1 MPLGYKYAERDANNE
16 TNWAE
21 VGRSVSGMLLETNR
35 LRQEKKD
42 AYDESTRKAM
52 NDLAYAPQ
60 GENQDANDFINNYAH
75 DMINQKKID
84 NDLFKRG
91 QMSERDFT
99 LKMQN
104 QMDGTNQLFDI
115 QKLYQDK
122 YKEKMDGVTSGKL
135 QAMNIFNMG
144 MVEGYGD
151 FNNSKA
157 TINPYDGT
165 VGIGLMENQI
175 IDGKTVRVLS
185 KNIAPVN
192 VIRGKILHDVPT
204 FDVDLATTNAIKNF
218 GTRKDVLYQ
227 AATVS
232 RAGTITEFLGI
243 ESMKNHPEFAGTIKN
258 MNDAINNQIGSYFAQ
273 SPYNLSSVLTENT
286 GKYNAQSYTFSKEEA
301 AADKSKI
308 LVKVDPNTTMTTLDT
323 NGPNYEAQKKEAAA
337 WVRTDMLS
345 KMDSEKSIKTT
356 AQNQLQETAEQRE
369 AASRKTAAL
378 AAGKSSESAAGA
390 WNQLYTGKTA
400 AEKKVAADILL
411 GTDKAKKAGLLGID
425 MTENGV
431 IKLNYADPTKNRSI
445 SYLDA
450 QNRPISK
457 RDFAGLGVELHG
469 VEDREKAM
477 RAGGA
482 TGAFGNVTDLSGVSS
497 NRQGAVDVSEITP
510 DLFTVKSTASTE
522 RLKSILPTTFSVVDK
537 GGVFGNDVEVTAPNG
552 NTYPY
557 NANVSAEKAA
567 QEAISLANFI
577 KANSGTTTVQSG
589 KPKQVIQNGVCLLY
603 TSDAADE

>member
-1 MPLGYKYAERDANNE
+1 MPLGYKYAERDASNE

-42 AYDESTRKAM
+42 AYDESTRQAM

-75 DMINQKKID
+75 DMISQKKID

-165 VGIGLMENQI
+165 VGIGLMENKI

-204 FDVDLATTNAIKNF
+204 FDVDLATTNTVKNF

-232 RAGTITEFLGI
+232 RAGTITEFLGVD
-243 ESMKNHPEFAGTIKN
+243 SMKKHPEFAGTIKS
-258 MNDAINNQIGSYFAQ
+258 MNDAIDNQIGSYFSNQ
-273 SPYNLSSVLTENT
+273 YNLSSVLTENL
-286 GKYNAQSYTFSKEEA
+286 GKYDSTSFTFSKEEA

-308 LVKVDPNTTMTTLDT
+308 LVKVDPNTTMTTLDDK
-323 NGPNYEAQKKEAAA
+323 GPNYEAQKKEAAA

-356 AQNQLQETAEQRE
+356 SQNQLQETAEQRE
-369 AASRKTAAL
+369 AAAA
-378 AAGKSSESAAGA
+378 KYKNKDESQIDAAGA
-390 WNQLYTGKTA
+390 WNQLYTGKTPEAKRAA
-400 AEKKVAADILL
+400 AEILL
-411 GTDKAKKAGLLGID
+411 GTPIAVK
-425 MTENGV
+425 N
-431 IKLNYADPTKNRSI
+431 KLQAVDLDSVPGSVVLQYEDSSKNRTIPMSGNTL
-445 SYLDA
+445 Y
-450 QNRPISK
+450 
-457 RDFAGLGVELHG
+457 DFSSQGVELHG
-469 VEDREKAM
+469 VVDRKKAYN
-477 RAGGA
+477 AGG
-482 TGAFGNVTDLSGVSS
+482 GGKGYGELSDFSGIVAK
-497 NRQGAVDVSEITP
+497 RQGQKLT
-510 DLFTVKSTASTE
+510 
-522 RLKSILPTTFSVVDK
+522 LPTDIVSKSSQDAVENIQAVLPK
-537 GGVFGNDVEVTAPNG
+537 GFTAEDTGSYLSTSPSSRNQVTITAPNG
-552 NTYPY
+552 KKYPVETKKVDSGDDKSATNIVMGMEDFI
-557 NANVSAEKAA
+557 NANNKTG
-567 QEAISLANFI
+567 AITTP
-577 KANSGTTTVQSG
+577 TTTEK
-589 KPKQVIQNGVCLLY
+589 KPIRFDAQGNVIQ
-603 TSDAADE
+603 